1 MTGDDRVLDALQE
14 ALGHRF
20 SDRALLEQALTH
32 RSAVSVRKGRRGS
45 RQAGRTAAGDSPGKG
60 SNERLE
66 FIGDRVLGLI
76 MAEWLLE
83 QFPDEPE
90 GALGPRHASLVSRN
104 ALAPIAE
111 EIGVASALRIAEHEE
126 QAGIRGLANVQAD
139 AMEALLGAVYL
150 DGGLAPARR
159 FVRARWRG
167 LLTAQITPP
176 KDPKTALQEFVLA
189 RGYPLPEYET
199 LSMEG
204 PSHAPRFT
212 ISVTG
217 MGHTGEGVAG
227 SKRLAESEA
236 ATALLRR
243 LNRGRKGTK
252 ERT

>member
-1 MTGDDRVLDALQE
+1 MSSENDILDILQE

-20 SDRALLEQALTH
+20 ADPALLRQALTH
-32 RSAVSVRKGRRGS
+32 RSAVSARQGRRAPRG
-45 RQAGRTAAGDSPGKG
+45 AKPAETG

-66 FIGDRVLGLI
+66 FVGDRVLGLI

-111 EIGVASALRIAEHEE
+111 SIGVKHALRIAEHEE
-126 QAGIRGLANVQAD
+126 QANIRGLANIQAD
-139 AMEALLGAVYL
+139 AMEALLGALYL
-150 DGGLAPARR
+150 DGGLDPARR
-159 FVRARWRG
+159 FVREKWKD
-167 LLTAQITPP
+167 LLVSQITPP

-189 RGYPLPEYET
+189 RGSSLPDYET

-212 ISVTG
+212 VSVSA
-217 MGHTGEGVAG
+217 MGETGEGVAG
-227 SKRLAESEA
+227 SKRQAESEA
-236 ATALLRR
+236 ATVLLRR
-243 LNRGRKGTK
+243 LNRGRKGAK
-252 ERT
+252 DRK

>member
-1 MTGDDRVLDALQE
+1 MTGHDDTLDAIQK
-14 ALGHRF
+14 ALGHCF
-20 SDRALLEQALTH
+20 ADQTLLRQALTH
-32 RSAVSVRKGRRGS
+32 RSAVSSRQGRRAPRG
-45 RQAGRTAAGDSPGKG
+45 GTKPVDTV

-66 FIGDRVLGLI
+66 FMGDRVLGLL

-83 QFPDEPE
+83 QFPNEPE

-111 EIGVASALRIAEHEE
+111 SIGIAGALRIAEHEE
-126 QAGIRGLANVQAD
+126 QANIRSLANVQAD
-139 AMEALLGAVYL
+139 AMEALLGAIYL
-150 DGGLAPARR
+150 DAGLEPARR
-159 FVRARWRG
+159 LVREKWKD
-167 LLTAQITPP
+167 LLLSQITPP

-189 RGYPLPEYET
+189 RGSALPEYET

-212 ISVTG
+212 VAVSA
-217 MGHTGEGVAG
+217 MGEAGEGVAG
-227 SKRLAESEA
+227 SKRQAESEA

-252 ERT
+252 DRK